1 MKNKVCIIGFNYSYK
16 VLLKSFLVSRK
27 FNVIGISAKSNRK
40 NINLKNIKY
49 FTSWKK
55 MIVAMKPNIIAIGV
69 PPKEQEKILL
79 FILKKKINFLCEK
92 PISDNNRKLSL
103 FSKLSNK
110 INCTRLVDLNFVT
123 IPSIQ
128 KFRYL
133 INKEKYNKL
142 TKINIDWFFKPRSL
156 TQQSNWKNKKNQL
169 GDEINNFFFHLIS
182 IIDYIFGDLKVKLIK
197 RKNYYYI
204 FQFNNKKLSINV
216 NFNSRSKKNL
226 FRIKFNNMFNTI
238 ELINKSKDYHNYY
251 NLYKN
256 KKRIYS
262 KNFDIKKSRILASKN
277 ILDIFLGK
285 NKKIKKYVDFKKAI
299 NIQKKI
305 NSLI

>member
-1 MKNKVCIIGFNYSYK
+1 M
-16 VLLKSFLVSRK
+16 
-27 FNVIGISAKSNRK
+27 
-40 NINLKNIKY
+40 
-49 FTSWKK
+49 
-55 MIVAMKPNIIAIGV
+55 
-69 PPKEQEKILL
+69 
-79 FILKKKINFLCEK
+79 
-92 PISDNNRKLSL
+92 
-103 FSKLSNK
+103 
-110 INCTRLVDLNFVT
+110 VDLNFVT

-285 NKKIKKYVDFKKAI
+285 NKKIKKHVDFKKAI